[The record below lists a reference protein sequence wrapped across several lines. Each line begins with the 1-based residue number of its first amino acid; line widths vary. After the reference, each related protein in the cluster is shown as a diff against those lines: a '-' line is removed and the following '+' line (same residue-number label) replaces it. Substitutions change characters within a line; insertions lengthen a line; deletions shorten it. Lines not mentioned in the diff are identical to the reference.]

1 MDPSYPNLN
10 HINRHKHQKAIK
22 VVCWLTVM
30 VLVTLLC
37 HKATAFH
44 LPSQKLDDRFKKIS
58 FNEPLRYQ
66 ITDKKVTF
74 SDINNDPEIHHSWK
88 STTDL
93 NPTFRLQNQ
102 ALWLTAAIKNAT
114 PDPMTVIVDFA
125 NPMADEVDFQVF
137 DNANSR
143 VIKKIAT
150 GTDYDFTR
158 RELPYRT
165 FAIEITLQPA
175 QDVNIY
181 LRVVDSGSILAH
193 WNLWNKDV
201 FVEEKLKS
209 TKVDG
214 LLSGALL
221 IFFILN
227 LMVYGGLKERIY
239 LYFAGFIISYTL
251 LANILN
257 GAAFS
262 YLWPNSPEV
271 NQSSVYVAAG
281 LVLLFVS
288 LFSKESIN
296 KTPHK
301 IVQPLQY
308 VAILLSTLVIFLP
321 LLAPIEFHFTTL
333 VIVTQGVLAIGAGTA
348 YWRWYKRLDNAELF
362 AIIWTAF
369 LLAGSLQTLSRYG
382 VITNAQF
389 GNTQSALTVI
399 VAAIILSFAQIKR
412 IRTEKSEKEQA
423 RTQAAETLQQYFDIY
438 QNAVEGLFTVSMQG
452 ELISANPQLVN
463 ALGYKT
469 LAELRKALRARGLK
483 SLVGDLPSAKKLLDE
498 VSNKGSVTSREVQG
512 IKKDGSHIWGL
523 MSMRL
528 SSGAT
533 DEEEEYIQGA
543 VVDITEKHQAYQK
556 LAYMAT
562 HDPLTGMLNRS
573 EFEKKLYDALA
584 ELKETEEPSTMLY
597 LDLERFK
604 LINDTSGHTAGDS
617 FLRQIGDQLKSVLK
631 EQGILARLGGDEF
644 AILLPGI
651 NGNEAFVIAYR
662 IIEAIKEFRFL
673 WEERIFTVGVSIGMK
688 ELSNDDSS
696 LAQIFTSADAACFI
710 AKEKGRNRIHIYSEQ
725 DSELK
730 QHQSQMEWISVIND
744 ALDKDKFI
752 LYHQC
757 IISIDN
763 IDEPIHYEILLR
775 MRDEENNIIPPDTF
789 IPAAERYNLMTNIDR
804 WVIRSYFRW
813 LSQNPA
819 HMKELG
825 MCSINLSGTSI
836 ADPHFKDSVQ
846 ELFVE
851 FLIPHAKI
859 CFEITESMAIIN
871 LNATLEFVNLFKN
884 LGCKFSLD
892 DFGTGFS
899 SYGYLKNLP
908 VNFVKIDGS
917 FVKDLMVDPIDRAM
931 VNSINEV
938 AKAIGMETVAEFVES
953 DAILQEL
960 RVIGVD
966 YAQGFGIHR
975 PSPLSHLVNPE
986 QLQKGE

>member
-1 MDPSYPNLN
+1 MYSSNSYL
-10 HINRHKHQKAIK
+10 KHLSKIA
-22 VVCWLTVM
+22 CWLT
-30 VLVTLLC
+30 LITLAALLC
-37 HKATAFH
+37 HKAMAFH
-44 LPSQKLDDRFKKIS
+44 LPSQKLDEHFKKIS

-66 ITDKKVTF
+66 LTDKKITF
-74 SDINNDPEIHHSWK
+74 NDINNDPEIHHSWTE
-88 STTDL
+88 TTDL

-102 ALWLTAAIKNAT
+102 ALWLTASIKNAT
-114 PDPMTVIVDFA
+114 ADPMTVIVDFA

-137 DNANSR
+137 DNANNR
-143 VIKKIAT
+143 VVKKVAT
-150 GTDYDFTR
+150 DTDYDFTR
-158 RELPYRT
+158 RELSFRT
-165 FAIEITLQPA
+165 FAIEVTLQPE
-175 QDVNIY
+175 QNVNIY
-181 LRVVDSGSILAH
+181 LRVVDSGSVLAH

-201 FVEEKLKS
+201 FVQQKLKS
-209 TKVDG
+209 AKIDG
-214 LLSGALL
+214 LLAGALIL
-221 IFFILN
+221 VFILN
-227 LMVYGGLKERIY
+227 LLIYAGLKERIY
-239 LYFAGFIISYTL
+239 LYFSGFIISYTL
-251 LANILN
+251 LASILN
-257 GAAFS
+257 GSAFS

-271 NQSSVYVAAG
+271 NQSAVYVTAG

-288 LFSKESIN
+288 LFSKETLIKN
-296 KTPHK
+296 RHK
-301 IVQPLQY
+301 VLNPLQY
-308 VAILLSTLVIFLP
+308 FAIFCSTVVIFLP
-321 LLAPIEFHFTTL
+321 LFAPIEFHFTTL
-333 VIVTQGVLAIGAGTA
+333 VIATQFVLAIGAGSA
-348 YWRWYKRLDNAELF
+348 YYRLYKHQDNAELF

-369 LLAGSLQTLSRYG
+369 LVAGSLQTLSRYG
-382 VITNAQF
+382 IITNEHF
-389 GNTQSALTVI
+389 GNSQSSLTVI
-399 VAAIILSFAQIKR
+399 IAAIILSFAQIKR
-412 IRTEKSEKEQA
+412 IRLEKSEKEQA
-423 RTQAAETLQQYFDIY
+423 REQAAETLQQYFDIY

-469 LAELRKALRARGLK
+469 LAELRKALRAKGIG
-483 SLVGDLPSAKKLLDE
+483 SLVGDLPAAKKLLEE
-498 VSNKGSVTSREVQG
+498 VSQKGSVSSREVQG
-512 IKKDGSHIWGL
+512 IKKDGAHIWGL

-528 SSGAT
+528 SNGST
-533 DEEEEYIQGA
+533 DEDEYIQGA

-573 EFEKKLYDALA
+573 EFEKKLHDALV
-584 ELKETEEPSTMLY
+584 ELKETEVPSTMLY

-631 EQGILARLGGDEF
+631 EQGIVARLGGDEF
-644 AILLPGI
+644 SILLPGI

-688 ELSNDDSS
+688 ELSCDDSS
-696 LAQIFTSADAACFI
+696 LAQIFTSADAACYV

-730 QHQSQMEWISVIND
+730 QHQSQMEWISVINN
-744 ALDKDKFI
+744 ALDNDKFI
-752 LYHQC
+752 LYHQS

-763 IDEPIHYEILLR
+763 ANGPIHYEILLR
-775 MRDEENNIIPPDTF
+775 MRDEQNNIIPPDTF
-789 IPAAERYNLMTNIDR
+789 IPAAERYNLMTNVDR

-819 HMKELG
+819 HLKQLG

-836 ADPHFKDSVQ
+836 ADPHFKESVQ

-851 FLIPHAKI
+851 YLIPHKKI

-871 LNATLEFVNLFKN
+871 LNATLDFVNMFKM

-908 VNFVKIDGS
+908 VNYVKIDGS

-938 AKAIGMETVAEFVES
+938 AKAIGMQTVAEFVES

-975 PSPLSHLVNPE
+975 PSPLSQLVNPE
-986 QLQKGE
+986 QLKNGE